1 MSIWFMLHMLS
12 HRVSTTQSAGYRR
25 SSGADVASLH
35 ADARKSSAAFA
46 IGPDHGRA
54 ALGMEGEENS
64 IGPADGDRRSSAS

>member
-1 MSIWFMLHMLS
+1 MSVWFMLHMLS
-12 HRVSTTQSAGYRR
+12 HRVSTMQGAGYRC
-25 SSGADVASLH
+25 SSGADVASVH
-35 ADARKSSAAFA
+35 AAARKWSAAFP